1 MEKLGM
7 KPREE
12 DIGGRPHRVVRKED
26 RLARSA
32 EKRKERFPEPVS
44 AAFGLPY
51 GINPHVLKEVR
62 EGECPRGESFSRTE
76 VRMKHMRAFM
86 DAVSENVHGRSR
98 VREINAS
105 EPDRFAV
112 RARSA

>member
-1 MEKLGM
+1 M

-32 EKRKERFPEPVS
+32 EKRKERFPPEPVS

-62 EGECPRGESFSRTE
+62 EGECPGESPS
-76 VRMKHMRAFM
+76 A
-86 DAVSENVHGRSR
+86 
-98 VREINAS
+98 
-105 EPDRFAV
+105 
-112 RARSA
+112 ARKFV